1 MVEDVETIFNA
12 SNYELERPLPKG
24 KIEKVI
30 GLVKDELGLKV
41 MIKFVGRR
49 AKIYSYLIDGG

>member
-1 MVEDVETIFNA
+1 MTEDVETIFNA
-12 SNYELERPLPKG
+12 SNYELEKRLPKG

-41 MIKFVGRR
+41 MISLLEEEQKFIVT
-49 AKIYSYLIDGG
+49 

>member
-1 MVEDVETIFNA
+1 MAEDVETIFNA

>member
-1 MVEDVETIFNA
+1 MAEDVETIFNV

>member
-1 MVEDVETIFNA
+1 MAEDVETIFNA
-12 SNYELERPLPKG
+12 SNYDLERPLPKG

>member
-1 MVEDVETIFNA
+1 MAEDVETIFNA

-30 GLVKDELGLKV
+30 GLAKDELGLKV

-49 AKIYSYLIDGG
+49 AKVYSYLIDGG